1 MGQRQR
7 RRHLPP
13 DKAAVPSRT
22 GAIKLPFEIHERDK
36 VASTNDVA
44 RKLAGEGAPGLSAVW
59 AKTQSSGR
67 GRRGRAWSSPAGN
80 LYVSLLLRPE
90 CPISSAVQLSLVAA
104 LGLGDALTE
113 FVDTSRVQN
122 KWPNDVQLD
131 GKKVAG
137 LLLESSGVNAEAVEW
152 VIVGCGVNVA
162 VHPNIPDYP
171 TTSLNEIAEQNVDV
185 EAMLDAFL
193 RCFETR
199 YDVWRENGVAGIR
212 DCWLERAVGLGQ
224 EITVRLPTKEI
235 RGVFEGLDASGGLIL
250 ARTDGARELITAGE
264 IFAEQ

>member
-1 MGQRQR
+1 M
-7 RRHLPP
+7 
-13 DKAAVPSRT
+13 
-22 GAIKLPFEIHERDK
+22 PFTIHERDS

-44 RKLAGEGAPGLSAVW
+44 RELAGGGTPGFTAVW
-59 AKTQSSGR
+59 AKAQTSGR
-67 GRRGRAWSSPAGN
+67 GRRGREWSSPVGN
-80 LYVSLLLRPE
+80 LYVSLLLRPG
-90 CPISSAVQLSLVAA
+90 CPIASAAQISLVAA
-104 LGLGDALTE
+104 LGLGDAISE
-113 FVDTSRVQN
+113 FVDASRVRN

-137 LLLESSGVNAEAVEW
+137 LLLESSGGAAEAVDW

-162 VHPNIPDYP
+162 VHPDIPDYP
-171 TTSLNEIAEQNVDV
+171 TTSLNDISEQNVDV
-185 EAMLDAFL
+185 EAMLNAFL
-193 RCFETR
+193 RCFEAR
-199 YDVWRENGVAGIR
+199 YDVWCENGAEAIR

-235 RGVFEGLDASGGLIL
+235 RGVFEGLDASGALIL